1 MLLEVPPESVPTKA
15 LPRGKEPLVGEAGVG
30 VGDILISWNV
40 PRMVA
45 SAREELEPS
54 GASAVHVKLVI
65 LSAPGFKGEN
75 RARTITNAAN
85 VGAANALNENGL
97 LEGANSS
104 SGFEVVNKATLF
116 PRPDE
121 HATPSL
127 VVGKTGW

>member
-1 MLLEVPPESVPTKA
+1 MFLEVPPESVSAKA

-65 LSAPGFKGEN
+65 LSAPGFKCEY
-75 RARTITNAAN
+75 RARAITNAAN

-116 PRPDE
+116 PCPDE
-121 HATPSL
+121 HATPT
-127 VVGKTGW
+127 VVLGKAGR

>member
-45 SAREELEPS
+45 SAREELEAS
-54 GASAVHVKLVI
+54 SASAVHVKFVI

-85 VGAANALNENGL
+85 VGAANALNEDGL
-97 LEGANSS
+97 LESANSS

-116 PRPDE
+116 PCPDE
-121 HATPSL
+121 HATPTIVL
-127 VVGKTGW
+127 GKAGR

>member
-65 LSAPGFKGEN
+65 FSAP
-75 RARTITNAAN
+75 
-85 VGAANALNENGL
+85 
-97 LEGANSS
+97 
-104 SGFEVVNKATLF
+104 
-116 PRPDE
+116 
-121 HATPSL
+121 
-127 VVGKTGW
+127 